1 MFISVDMDE
10 FAIALV
16 TSTKTRTGA
25 TPLRAVTK
33 ISPRMPTS
41 FAAVGPD
48 EGERGAQNE
57 RDENLPDERAV
68 NVGSA
73 NRKTRLRQL
82 GHDGKLLCVMV
93 GVRERASDAPARPSL
108 LRS

>member
-1 MFISVDMDE
+1 MDE

-25 TPLRAVTK
+25 TPLRAENADVL
-33 ISPRMPTS
+33 RGR
-41 FAAVGPD
+41 GPD

-68 NVGSA
+68 NDRLGKPEDA
-73 NRKTRLRQL
+73 AKTL
-82 GHDGKLLCVMV
+82 GHDGKLLLCDGGGPRT
-93 GVRERASDAPARPSL
+93 GVRRTRAALDPAV
-108 LRS
+108 